1 MVDCSR
7 SSVASVDTVFYL
19 LRICALLGFNCF
31 QLYTE
36 DTYKVCNKNFII
48 IIIIIII
55 IIFFFLN

>member
-36 DTYKVCNKNFII
+36 DTYKVLQNTMFIYKFS
-48 IIIIIII
+48 
-55 IIFFFLN
+55 IF